1 MEIENIF
8 KDINFKI
15 DPNTDYRKSYNY
27 RLIKGLLKFIN
38 KHREFDFSN
47 LILNKTNED
56 LELKKALLKIESM
69 STYAIGYVINR
80 ICKNLSRDQLFLN
93 IGVWKGFSLISGMI
107 NTQCEVI
114 GIDNF
119 SQFDGPKEIFIK
131 NFNKYKREQHKFY
144 EEDYLNFFKRFEKKS
159 KFIDFYFYDG
169 EHSYDNQYKNLE
181 IADQFL
187 KKNSIILIDD
197 ANFADVYNGTM
208 DFINKSNSNYKI
220 LKQIKTANNHC
231 HPSYWNGIIILKK
244 I

>member
-15 DPNTDYRKSYNY
+15 DPHTDYRKSYNY

>member
-144 EEDYLNFFKRFEKKS
+144 EEDYLNFFKSFEKKS